1 MVREEYSVS
10 LKSIVEEQGLTVL
23 HAAKDFDSA
32 RSACSSLAALRAHIS
47 RPWETRRAWPRSSAS
62 CALISRP

>member
-32 RSACSSLAALRAHIS
+32 RVYTADVNRPPSSWRAFTTILTPS
-47 RPWETRRAWPRSSAS
+47 GSSS
-62 CALISRP
+62 

>member
-32 RSACSSLAALRAHIS
+32 RV
-47 RPWETRRAWPRSSAS
+47 
-62 CALISRP
+62 